1 MRDGCRTTPLRVP
14 LAPPLYGLFRCRPET
29 RPTGSDNQ
37 AGVRSISP
45 TAAGALAQSLRG
57 AAAVTDK
64 GENVKMNATI
74 LIVDDEEG
82 IRTSLAGVLEDE
94 GYRTVFAVDGLEA
107 LAAVETEVPDLVLLD
122 IWMPRMDGMD
132 TLQRLKEKHPT
143 LTVVMI
149 SGHGTIETAVKSTK
163 LGAYDFIE
171 KPLSLEKVL
180 VTVRNALGMN
190 RLAEEN
196 RSLQSVVLGDVEMIG
211 ETPAMREL
219 KGHIALVAESAAS
232 VLITGENGTG
242 KELVARA
249 LHSLSQRRAK
259 PFVEINCAAIP
270 EELIESELFGHEKG
284 AFTGALA
291 QKKGKFDLADG
302 GTIFLD
308 EIGDMSLKT
317 QAKVLR
323 ILQERKFERV
333 GGTRLIEVDVR
344 IIAATNKVLEDEIR
358 RGAFRE
364 DLYYRLNV
372 VPFVVPPL
380 RERRDDIPAL
390 TSHFLDLF
398 CRREGREAK
407 SIVPETLEVMNGY
420 DWPGNIR
427 ELKNLIERLVI
438 MATGGTITP
447 AQLPD
452 YLAAGS
458 SSRNQAGP
466 RLDSM
471 LEFPSLREA
480 REEFEKEFIIQK
492 LEEYNWNISRT
503 AEAIELERSNLHR
516 KIKSYGIDMELIRK

>member
-1 MRDGCRTTPLRVP
+1 M
-14 LAPPLYGLFRCRPET
+14 
-29 RPTGSDNQ
+29 S
-37 AGVRSISP
+37 
-45 TAAGALAQSLRG
+45 
-57 AAAVTDK
+57 
-64 GENVKMNATI
+64 ATI
-74 LIVDDEEG
+74 LIVDDEES

-107 LAAVETEVPDLVLLD
+107 LAAIETELPDLVLLD
-122 IWMPRMDGMD
+122 IWMPRLDGME
-132 TLQRLKEKHPT
+132 TLQRLKEKNPG

-149 SGHGTIETAVKSTK
+149 SGHGTIETAVRSTK
-163 LGAYDFIE
+163 LGAFDFIE

-180 VTVRNALGMN
+180 VTVRNALGMT

-196 RSLQSVVLGDVEMIG
+196 SSLRSMVLGDLEMIG
-211 ETPAMREL
+211 ETPAMLQL
-219 KGHIALVAESAAS
+219 KEHIALVAETAAS

-249 LHSLSQRRAK
+249 IHSFSPRRAK

-291 QKKGKFDLADG
+291 QKKGKFDLAEG

-333 GGTRLIEVDVR
+333 GGTRTIDVDVR

-358 RGAFRE
+358 TGAFRE

-380 RERRDDIPAL
+380 RERSDDVPLLAG
-390 TSHFLDLF
+390 HFLNLY
-398 CRREGREAK
+398 CRREGRESK
-407 SIVPETLEVMNGY
+407 IMGPETMELLKAY

-438 MATGGTITP
+438 MAPGNTITP
-447 AQLPD
+447 NHLPD
-452 YLAAGS
+452 YLATVQAGRLQAGS
-458 SSRNQAGP
+458 

-471 LEFPSLREA
+471 LEFPSLRVA

-492 LEEYNWNISRT
+492 LEEFQWNISRT

-516 KIKSYGIDMELIRK
+516 KIKSYGIDLEHIRK